1 MFNIINN
8 FTQPIINMNNSKC
21 KFLVTM
27 LAGLIIT
34 AMAYSQPSSTEDDD
48 VTDVTDATDMVP
60 LDGGLSILLAAGVTY
75 GLKKMHDSKK
85 REQEGGKD

>member
-1 MFNIINN
+1 MK
-8 FTQPIINMNNSKC
+8 NSKC

-34 AMAYSQPSSTEDDD
+34 AMAYSQPTSTEDDD
-48 VTDVTDATDMVP
+48 VTDVTGATDATDMVP

-75 GLKKMHDSKK
+75 GLKKMHVSKNS
-85 REQEGGKD
+85 QEGGNS

>member
-1 MFNIINN
+1 MNN
-8 FTQPIINMNNSKC
+8 FTQPIISMNNSTC

-34 AMAYSQPSSTEDDD
+34 AIAYSQPPTGDDDD
-48 VTDVTDATDMVP
+48 VADVAEMVP